1 MRAYERLR
9 STAIAI
15 MERFD
20 AFGVELDDRGVHVMA
35 SPAARHELAISRLL
49 RQLLPQAGA
58 DMVAHIGT
66 PEIDDPATGRLRRPD
81 LVVVPEAALER
92 PGRSYLRP
100 DDVELV
106 AEVVSGPN
114 PENDYEHKTVDYPA
128 MGIPTYVIIDP
139 RKSTVTVFSDPGPAA
154 EGTRYRTRHDYV
166 FGDQITT
173 GGYTIDSGAFL
184 PYEDGD

>member
-1 MRAYERLR
+1 
-9 STAIAI
+9 
-15 MERFD
+15 
-20 AFGVELDDRGVHVMA
+20 
-35 SPAARHELAISRLL
+35 
-49 RQLLPQAGA
+49 
-58 DMVAHIGT
+58 
-66 PEIDDPATGRLRRPD
+66 
-81 LVVVPEAALER
+81 
-92 PGRSYLRP
+92 
-100 DDVELV
+100 
-106 AEVVSGPN
+106 
-114 PENDYEHKTVDYPA
+114 